1 MSISGESEK
10 PTERNRWLRAKQLFA
25 DLSAVA
31 VDEREA
37 WLDSACN
44 GDPGLRAEV
53 DRLIALDA
61 DASSYFDDLGATL
74 AQDEIAP
81 TRVGAYRIAG
91 EIGQGGMG
99 TVYLGQRD
107 DGQFEQTVAIKV
119 VRDSVSERLLA
130 RFRDERRIL
139 AQLKHPGIA
148 YLLDGDSLADGRPY
162 FVMEYIAGEEITDYA
177 DQKRLDVRRRLGLF
191 REVCAAVAHAHRNL
205 VIHRDLKPG
214 NVMVQEDDQGHPS
227 VKLLDFGIARIIEQG
242 LGDDGGD
249 AMRRGNREP
258 GSRPLPA
265 TGLTARAPTEYGDRI
280 LTPRYAAPE
289 QIRGEPAT
297 TSSDVYALG
306 LLLHEL
312 LTGTQPFGTA
322 ISTAKDMQEAILAGA
337 PALPSVSARR
347 MDAAVA
353 ARRGS
358 TPRQL
363 ARQLRGDLDS
373 IVLKAIQNDPEQ
385 RYLSVGQMAEDI
397 RRHLGG
403 DIVSARHPS
412 AAYRSSVFLRQHRY
426 GVATTLLAVGAGVVL
441 ASLHVSRITHERD
454 LARTE
459 AAKATQ
465 VSGLL
470 VSMLESADPAQAR
483 GEETSV
489 REVLDQAS
497 NRIGGELAGQPDVRA
512 RMEAIIGTVYTS
524 LGKYDK
530 AETFLTRALDVQRTR
545 QGTGH
550 RETLETMQAIAT
562 LAMRRGKN
570 EEAETLLRQVLE
582 QRLAQPHPDP
592 MLVAATRNDLGAALV
607 RQGKRDEAESVHR
620 AALAFA
626 TETALTEPEAQM
638 TARNNLAVLLVGQGK
653 FGEAEEHYRD
663 VLAQRRELQGPVH
676 PDLANVM
683 NNLGVLLSKT
693 QRFAEAEALL
703 RESLAMKRK
712 LYDDSEH
719 PSIALAMT
727 QLASV
732 LTKQQRYDEAEPMY
746 LEALAMRRKSLK
758 PDHPYIATT
767 LNNLANLYR
776 EQEDF
781 ARAEPLYQEAIEI
794 CREGAGPEHPW
805 TASMILNLGQMY
817 LSAGKPGLAA
827 ESLGDAVRIREKILP
842 EDHWELA
849 EARSLLGAALA
860 RQGKLDAASGLLD
873 AGYSALRK
881 ARGEDDQH
889 TVDAKKRLM
898 ALGDAGDIATR

>member
-1 MSISGESEK
+1 MRG
-10 PTERNRWLRAKQLFA
+10 NQWLRAKELLA

-31 VDEREA
+31 VDEQPA
-37 WLDSACN
+37 WLDIACAD
-44 GDPGLRAEV
+44 DPGLRAEV
-53 DRLIALDA
+53 ERLLKLDA
-61 DASSYFDDLGATL
+61 EAGSYFADLGAAL
-74 AQDEIAP
+74 GQDDIAP
-81 TRVGAYRIAG
+81 TRVGVYRIAG
-91 EIGQGGMG
+91 EIGRGGMG

-119 VRDSVSERLLA
+119 VRDSVSDGLLA

-148 YLLDGDSLADGRPY
+148 YLLDGGSLADGRPY
-162 FVMEYIAGEEITDYA
+162 FVMEYIAGEEITVYA
-177 DQKRLDVRRRLGLF
+177 DQKCLDVRHRLGLF

-214 NVMVQEDDQGHPS
+214 NVMVQEDDDGHPS
-227 VKLLDFGIARIIEQG
+227 VKLLDFGIARIIEEG
-242 LGDDGGD
+242 LADDTGDRAHLAGAD
-249 AMRRGNREP
+249 P
-258 GSRPLPA
+258 GSGPWRV
-265 TGLTARAPTEYGDRI
+265 GLTARAPTEYGDRL

-312 LTGTQPFGTA
+312 LTGTHPFGTA
-322 ISTAKDMQEAILAGA
+322 VSTAKEMQDAILAGS
-337 PALPSVSARR
+337 PALPSVTARR

-358 TPRQL
+358 TPRHV
-363 ARQLRGDLDS
+363 ARTMRGDLDS
-373 IVLKAIQNDPEQ
+373 IVLKAIRNDPEQ
-385 RYLSVGQMAEDI
+385 RYVSVGQMAEDI
-397 RRHLGG
+397 RRHLDG
-403 DIVSARHPS
+403 DVVTARHPT

-470 VSMLESADPAQAR
+470 VSMLESADPEQAR
-483 GEETSV
+483 GEDISV

-497 NRIGGELAGQPDVRA
+497 GRIEAELAGQPDVRA

-530 AETFLTRALDVQRTR
+530 AETSLTRALDVQRTR
-545 QGTGH
+545 YGTGH
-550 RETLETMQAIAT
+550 PETLETMQAIAT

-570 EEAETLLRQVLE
+570 DEAETLLRQVLE
-582 QRLAQPHPDP
+582 QRLAQPQPDP

-607 RQGKRDEAESVHR
+607 RQGKREEAESVHR

-626 TETALTEPEAQM
+626 TRTAATAPEAQM

-653 FGEAEEHYRD
+653 FDEAEEHYRD

-676 PDLANVM
+676 PDLANLL

-712 LYDDSEH
+712 LYDDSGH
-719 PSIALAMT
+719 PSIALAMA
-727 QLASV
+727 QLATV
-732 LTKQQRYDEAEPMY
+732 LTKQKRYGEAEPMY

-758 PDHPYIATT
+758 PGHPYIATN
-767 LNNLANLYR
+767 LNNLASLYR
-776 EQEDF
+776 EQEDYT
-781 ARAEPLYQEAIEI
+781 RAEPLYHEAIAI

-817 LSAGKPGLAA
+817 LRAGRPGAA
-827 ESLGDAVRIREKILP
+827 EDSLGEAVRIREKILP

-873 AGYSALRK
+873 AGYTALRK
-881 ARGEDDQH
+881 ARGEDDPH
-889 TVDAKKRLM
+889 TVNAKKRML
-898 ALGDAGDIATR
+898 AHVPERS